1 MKRKLKCL
9 ILMLLILGSCN
20 LYCMNVNAKN
30 VNTVALI
37 VNHKTRI
44 KVPESKGK
52 IIACNSTNQKV
63 VKITQKKN
71 IINLKAAKTGK
82 CVLNAKTS
90 KGSIM
95 KYYVYVTKDSAVKTY
110 KGSKIKIRIKNVKK
124 NNHNIVLRVKLSNG
138 KKEFAAYECGYK
150 LQQKKKRKWKT
161 KKSVTDISGNSYT
174 ISGKSRIEFPI
185 LLSNHYKNLKKGT
198 YRIQFLINGKM
209 RYVKFKIK

>member
-138 KKEFAAYECGYK
+138 KREFAAYECGYK

>member
-1 MKRKLKCL
+1 MCSSDL
-9 ILMLLILGSCN
+9 
-20 LYCMNVNAKN
+20 
-30 VNTVALI
+30 
-37 VNHKTRI
+37 
-44 KVPESKGK
+44 
-52 IIACNSTNQKV
+52 
-63 VKITQKKN
+63 
-71 IINLKAAKTGK
+71 
-82 CVLNAKTS
+82 
-90 KGSIM
+90 
-95 KYYVYVTKDSAVKTY
+95 VTKDSAVKTY

>member
-90 KGSIM
+90 KGSLM

>member
-20 LYCMNVNAKN
+20 LYCLNVNAKN

>member
-185 LLSNHYKNLKKGT
+185 LLSNYYKNLKKGT

>member
-110 KGSKIKIRIKNVKK
+110 KGSKIKIKIKNVKK

>member
-174 ISGKSRIEFPI
+174 ISGISRIEFPI

>member
-161 KKSVTDISGNSYT
+161 KKSVTDISGNSYKKKE
-174 ISGKSRIEFPI
+174 KSRIEFPI

>member
-198 YRIQFLINGKM
+198 YRIQFLINGNM